1 MIQGIGRVAVIRM
14 TTGGAPCALRRMWT
28 GVVHPPQ
35 LRSGGGFFGRPILRY
50 RCTRVYA
57 DDDAVRVVCSHTA
70 LAAFLGCRTDKNNET
85 GSLRREG
92 REGILIVEWCTVGV
106 KP

>member
-14 TTGGAPCALRRMWT
+14 KTGGAPCALRRMWT

-70 LAAFLGCRTDKNNET
+70 LAAFPGCCTDKNNKNS
-85 GSLRREG
+85 SLRREG

>member
-1 MIQGIGRVAVIRM
+1 MCPKEDVDRGRAS
-14 TTGGAPCALRRMWT
+14 TSTAL
-28 GVVHPPQ
+28 
-35 LRSGGGFFGRPILRY
+35 GRGLFRAADFVRY

-70 LAAFLGCRTDKNNET
+70 LAAFPGCCTDKNNKNS
-85 GSLRREG
+85 SLRREG